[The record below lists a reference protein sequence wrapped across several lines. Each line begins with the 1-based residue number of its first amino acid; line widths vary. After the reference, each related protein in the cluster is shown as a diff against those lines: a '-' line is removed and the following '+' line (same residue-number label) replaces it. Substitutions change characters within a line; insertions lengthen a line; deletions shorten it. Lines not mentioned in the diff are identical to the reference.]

1 MTYYEED
8 NEVVPELTLRINGG
22 EITDNN
28 NNNNGGYVKLRD
40 FEEEGLGSPRRCS
53 CRSLWFWFKL
63 FSLFTCL
70 VLLAGVFLKWVGPFF
85 MDKEVIPL
93 INWETK
99 TFSTP
104 VLAVLVFA
112 SVALFPTIL
121 LPSSPSM
128 WVAGMTF
135 GYGFGFLLI
144 MSAVAVG
151 ISLPYFIGSHF
162 LHRIQGWLEKYPK
175 KAAILRAAGEGNWF
189 HQFRAVA
196 LIRISPFP
204 YMIYNYCAVATN
216 VKYGPYLLGSLV
228 GMVPETFLTI
238 YTLKRAVE
246 KISGDKQNGL
256 WLEFATDSG
265 ILIRTLADASHDR
278 RTLSASQIVLNA
290 VGFCATVATT
300 IVITMYAKKQLKVLQ
315 TEEDLLLQ

>member
-1 MTYYEED
+1 MQPADWWED

-28 NNNNGGYVKLRD
+28 NNGDYVKLRD
-40 FEEEGLGSPRRCS
+40 FEEEGIGSPRRCS

-216 VKYGPYLLGSLV
+216 VKYGTYLLGSLV

-238 YTLKRAVE
+238 YT
-246 KISGDKQNGL
+246 
-256 WLEFATDSG
+256 G

>member
-8 NEVVPELTLRINGG
+8 NEVVPELTLRINDG

-28 NNNNGGYVKLRD
+28 NNNINNNGDYVKLRD
-40 FEEEGLGSPRRCS
+40 FEEEGLGSPRRCG
-53 CRSLWFWFKL
+53 CRSMWFWFKL
-63 FSLFTCL
+63 FLLFTCL

-112 SVALFPTIL
+112 SVALFPTLL

-144 MSAVAVG
+144 MPAVAVG
-151 ISLPYFIGSHF
+151 ISLPYFIGSLF

-216 VKYGPYLLGSLV
+216 VKYGPYLLGSLA

-238 YTLKRAVE
+238 YT
-246 KISGDKQNGL
+246 
-256 WLEFATDSG
+256 G

-278 RTLSASQIVLNA
+278 STLSASQIVLNA

-300 IVITMYAKKQLKVLQ
+300 IIITMYAKKQLRVLQ